1 MAGLSIEYVL
11 VVGYA
16 VFLGLIALGLE
27 VLARHMHERSLK
39 MNTIGF
45 TYHADRDIWSC
56 PRDQHLFPT
65 FADSQPG
72 KVIYRAPAAVCNA
85 CRSKSTC
92 TDSTTGR
99 EIERMENGSVESGM
113 KRFHR
118 VLSLMLLCLGSLIL
132 AVEFFRTQER
142 NARWGLVVILLL
154 LATIGWRLMPKI
166 RMAADGGTPLPG
178 QH

>member
-1 MAGLSIEYVL
+1 MAELSIEYVL

-39 MNTIGF
+39 VNTIGF

-72 KVIYRAPAAVCNA
+72 KVIYRASPAVCNA
-85 CRSKSTC
+85 CRSKAAC

-99 EIERMENGSVESGM
+99 EIERMESSSVESGM
-113 KRFHR
+113 TRFHR
-118 VLSLMLLCLGSLIL
+118 VLSLTLLCLGSLIL
-132 AVEFFRTQER
+132 AVEFFRTQGA
-142 NARWGLVVILLL
+142 NARLGLVGILLL
-154 LATIGWRLMPKI
+154 LVAIGWRLMQKI
-166 RMAADGGTPLPG
+166 RTLTGVALK
-178 QH
+178 

>member
-1 MAGLSIEYVL
+1 MEYVL
-11 VVGYA
+11 IVAYA
-16 VFLGLIALGLE
+16 VFLGLIALALE
-27 VLARHMHERSLK
+27 LLARHMQDRSQK
-39 MNTIGF
+39 ISTIGF

-72 KVIYRAPAAVCNA
+72 KVIYRAPASACNA
-85 CRSKSTC
+85 CRSKAAC

-118 VLSLMLLCLGSLIL
+118 GISLMLVVLASLIL
-132 AVEFFRTQER
+132 VVEFFRTPGTD
-142 NARWGLVVILLL
+142 ARIGLAALLL
-154 LATIGWRLMPKI
+154 VFVGAGWRLFPRLLP
-166 RMAADGGTPLPG
+166 RMTSDGVVVPRQP
-178 QH
+178 

>member
-1 MAGLSIEYVL
+1 MAELSIEYVL

-16 VFLGLIALGLE
+16 VFLGLVALGLE

-39 MNTIGF
+39 VNTIGF

-65 FADSQPG
+65 FSDSQPG
-72 KVIYRAPAAVCNA
+72 KVIYRASPAVCNA
-85 CRSKSTC
+85 CRSKAAC

-99 EIERMENGSVESGM
+99 EIERMESGSVESGM

-118 VLSLMLLCLGSLIL
+118 VLSLTLLCLGSLIL
-132 AVEFFRTQER
+132 AVEFFRTQGA
-142 NARWGLVVILLL
+142 NARLGLVVILMLL
-154 LATIGWRLMPKI
+154 VAIGWRLMQKI
-166 RMAADGGTPLPG
+166 RTLTGVALK
-178 QH
+178 

>member
-1 MAGLSIEYVL
+1 MAGLSVEYIL
-11 VVGYA
+11 IVVYA
-16 VFLGLIALGLE
+16 VFLGLIALVLE
-27 VLARHMHERSLK
+27 ALARHVRSRSQT

-72 KVIYRAPAAVCNA
+72 KVVYRAPASVCNS
-85 CRSKSTC
+85 CRSKAAC

-99 EIERMENGSVESGM
+99 EIERMEEGTVESGM

-118 VLSLMLLCLGSLIL
+118 ALSLMLLCLSGLL
-132 AVEFFRTQER
+132 LVVEFFRTP
-142 NARWGLVVILLL
+142 ARDARLGLVSLLL
-154 LATIGWRLMPKI
+154 VLVAAGWRLMPQLRKLESNG
-166 RMAADGGTPLPG
+166 MASE
-178 QH
+178 QR